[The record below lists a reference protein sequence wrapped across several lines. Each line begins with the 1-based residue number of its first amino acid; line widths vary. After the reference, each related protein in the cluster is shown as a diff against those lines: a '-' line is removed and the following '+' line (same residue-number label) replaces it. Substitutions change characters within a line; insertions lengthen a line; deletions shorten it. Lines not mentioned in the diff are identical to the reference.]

1 MLSTTSPLHPKALE
15 SMNTE
20 QQYHQVVA
28 ECRTL
33 FAKKLHDYGASWRIL
48 RPSSLTDQMMIKALR
63 IRSLETKAEQRVDED
78 VDNEYIGIVNYGII
92 GLIQLD
98 RTPSDKPDLSP
109 EEALELYDQLIEET
123 YQLMADKNHDY
134 DEAWRKMRISSIT
147 DIILTKVFRTKEI
160 EDLAGKTLVSEG
172 IAANY
177 QDMINYAIFAL
188 IKLRF
193 DKV

>member
-1 MLSTTSPLHPKALE
+1 MHSTTSPLHPKALE

-48 RPSSLTDQMMIKALR
+48 RPSSLTDQIMIKALR

-92 GLIQLD
+92 GLIQLE

-109 EEALELYDQLIEET
+109 EEALELYDQLIKET
-123 YQLMADKNHDY
+123 YQLMVNKNHDY

-147 DIILTKVFRTKEI
+147 DIILTKIFRTKEI

-177 QDMINYAIFAL
+177 QDMINYSIFAL

-193 DKV
+193 DQA

>member
-1 MLSTTSPLHPKALE
+1 M
-15 SMNTE
+15 
-20 QQYHQVVA
+20 
-28 ECRTL
+28 C
-33 FAKKLHDYGASWRIL
+33 
-48 RPSSLTDQMMIKALR
+48 
-63 IRSLETKAEQRVDED
+63 IRDSIDEG

-92 GLIQLD
+92 GLIQLE
-98 RTPSDKPDLSP
+98 RIPSDKPDLSS

-123 YQLMADKNHDY
+123 YQLMVDKNHDY

-147 DIILTKVFRTKEI
+147 DIILTKIFRTKEI

>member
-1 MLSTTSPLHPKALE
+1 
-15 SMNTE
+15 MNTE
-20 QQYHQVVA
+20 QQYHEVVA

-33 FAKKLHDYGASWRIL
+33 FAQKLLDYGASWRIL

-63 IRSLETKAEQRVDED
+63 IRSLEIKAEQRVDED

-92 GLIQLD
+92 GLIQLE
-98 RTPSDKPDLSP
+98 RTPSDKPDLSS

-123 YQLMADKNHDY
+123 YQLMVDKNHDY

-147 DIILTKVFRTKEI
+147 DIILTKIFRTKEI

-193 DKV
+193 D

>member
-1 MLSTTSPLHPKALE
+1 
-15 SMNTE
+15 MNTE
-20 QQYHQVVA
+20 QQYQEVVA
-28 ECRTL
+28 ECRAL

-48 RPSSLTDQMMIKALR
+48 RPSSLTDQIMIKALR

-92 GLIQLD
+92 GLIQLE
-98 RTPSDKPDLSP
+98 RIPSDKPDLSS

-123 YQLMADKNHDY
+123 YQLMVDKNHDY

-147 DIILTKVFRTKEI
+147 DIILTKIFRTKEI

-177 QDMINYAIFAL
+177 QDMINYTIFAL

>member
-1 MLSTTSPLHPKALE
+1 
-15 SMNTE
+15 MNTE

-92 GLIQLD
+92 GLIQLE
-98 RTPSDKPDLSP
+98 RTPSDKPDLSS

-123 YQLMADKNHDY
+123 YLLMVDKNHDY

-147 DIILTKVFRTKEI
+147 DIILTKIFRTKEI

>member
-1 MLSTTSPLHPKALE
+1 
-15 SMNTE
+15 MNTE
-20 QQYHQVVA
+20 QQYQEVVT
-28 ECRTL
+28 ECRAL

-48 RPSSLTDQMMIKALR
+48 RPSSLTDQIMIKALR

-92 GLIQLD
+92 GLIQLE
-98 RTPSDKPDLSP
+98 RIPSDKPDLSS

-123 YQLMADKNHDY
+123 YQLMVDKNHDY

-147 DIILTKVFRTKEI
+147 DIILTKIFRTKEI

>member
-1 MLSTTSPLHPKALE
+1 
-15 SMNTE
+15 MNTE
-20 QQYHQVVA
+20 QQYQEVVA
-28 ECRTL
+28 ECRAL

-48 RPSSLTDQMMIKALR
+48 RPSSLTDQIMIKALR
-63 IRSLETKAEQRVDED
+63 IRSLETKAEQRIDEG

-92 GLIQLD
+92 GLIQLE
-98 RTPSDKPDLSP
+98 RIPSDKPDLSS

-123 YQLMADKNHDY
+123 YQLMVDKNHDY

-147 DIILTKVFRTKEI
+147 DIILTKIFRTKEI

>member
-1 MLSTTSPLHPKALE
+1 
-15 SMNTE
+15 MNTE
-20 QQYHQVVA
+20 QQYHKVVA

-33 FAKKLHDYGASWRIL
+33 FAHKLHDYGASWRIL

-92 GLIQLD
+92 GLIQLE

-123 YQLMADKNHDY
+123 YQLMVDKNHDY

-147 DIILTKVFRTKEI
+147 DIILTKIFRTKEI

-193 DKV
+193 DQA

>member
-1 MLSTTSPLHPKALE
+1 MDTQ
-15 SMNTE
+15 
-20 QQYHQVVA
+20 QQYHEIVA
-28 ECRTL
+28 ACRAL

-48 RPSSLTDQMMIKALR
+48 RPASLTDQIMIKALR
-63 IRSLETKAEQRVDED
+63 IRSLETKAEQCIDEGVD
-78 VDNEYIGIVNYGII
+78 VEYIGIVNYGII
-92 GLIQLD
+92 GLIQLA

-109 EEALELYDQLIEET
+109 EEALELYDQLIEQT
-123 YQLMADKNHDY
+123 YQLMVDKNHDY

-160 EDLAGKTLVSEG
+160 EDLAGQTLVSEG

-193 DKV
+193 DHE

>member
-1 MLSTTSPLHPKALE
+1 
-15 SMNTE
+15 MNTE
-20 QQYHQVVA
+20 QQYQEVVA
-28 ECRTL
+28 ECRAL

-48 RPSSLTDQMMIKALR
+48 RPSSLTDQIMIKALR

-92 GLIQLD
+92 GLIQLE
-98 RTPSDKPDLSP
+98 RIPSDKPDLSS

-123 YQLMADKNHDY
+123 YQLMVDKNYDY

-147 DIILTKVFRTKEI
+147 DIILTKIFRTKEI

>member
-1 MLSTTSPLHPKALE
+1 
-15 SMNTE
+15 MNTE
-20 QQYHQVVA
+20 QQYHKVVA

-48 RPSSLTDQMMIKALR
+48 RPSSLTDQIMIKALR
-63 IRSLETKAEQRVDED
+63 IRSLETKAEQRIDEG

-92 GLIQLD
+92 GLIQLE

-123 YQLMADKNHDY
+123 YQLMVDKNHDY

-147 DIILTKVFRTKEI
+147 DIILTKIFRTKEI

>member
-1 MLSTTSPLHPKALE
+1 
-15 SMNTE
+15 MNTE
-20 QQYHQVVA
+20 QQYQEVVA
-28 ECRTL
+28 ECRAL

-48 RPSSLTDQMMIKALR
+48 RPSSLTDQIMIKALR

-92 GLIQLD
+92 GLIQLE
-98 RTPSDKPDLSP
+98 RIPSDKPDLSS

-123 YQLMADKNHDY
+123 YQLMVDKNHDY

-147 DIILTKVFRTKEI
+147 DIILTKIFRTKEI

>member
-1 MLSTTSPLHPKALE
+1 
-15 SMNTE
+15 MNTE
-20 QQYHQVVA
+20 QQYYKVVA

-33 FAKKLHDYGASWRIL
+33 FAQKLHDYGASWRIL
-48 RPSSLTDQMMIKALR
+48 RPSSLTDQIMIKALR

-78 VDNEYIGIVNYGII
+78 VDNEYIGSVNYGII
-92 GLIQLD
+92 GLIQLE

-109 EEALELYDQLIEET
+109 EEALELYDQLIEKT
-123 YQLMADKNHDY
+123 YQLMVNKNHDY

-147 DIILTKVFRTKEI
+147 DIILTKIFRTKEI

-193 DKV
+193 D

>member
-1 MLSTTSPLHPKALE
+1 
-15 SMNTE
+15 MNTE
-20 QQYHQVVA
+20 QQYHKVVA

-33 FAKKLHDYGASWRIL
+33 FAQKLHDYGASWRIL
-48 RPSSLTDQMMIKALR
+48 RPSSLTDQIMIKALR

-92 GLIQLD
+92 GLIQLE

-123 YQLMADKNHDY
+123 YQLMVDKNHDY

-147 DIILTKVFRTKEI
+147 DIILTKIFRTKEI

-177 QDMINYAIFAL
+177 QDMINYSIFAL

-193 DKV
+193 DQA

>member
-1 MLSTTSPLHPKALE
+1 
-15 SMNTE
+15 
-20 QQYHQVVA
+20 
-28 ECRTL
+28 
-33 FAKKLHDYGASWRIL
+33 
-48 RPSSLTDQMMIKALR
+48 MIKALR
-63 IRSLETKAEQRVDED
+63 IRSLETKAEQRVEED

-92 GLIQLD
+92 GLIQLE
-98 RTPSDKPDLSP
+98 RTPSDKPDLSS

-123 YQLMADKNHDY
+123 DQLLVDKNHDY

-147 DIILTKVFRTKEI
+147 DIILTKIFRTKEI

>member
-1 MLSTTSPLHPKALE
+1 
-15 SMNTE
+15 MNTE
-20 QQYHQVVA
+20 QQYHEVVA

-33 FAKKLHDYGASWRIL
+33 FAQKLHDYGASWRIL

-63 IRSLETKAEQRVDED
+63 IRSLEIKAEQRVDED

-92 GLIQLD
+92 GLIQLE
-98 RTPSDKPDLSP
+98 RTPSDKPDLSS

-123 YQLMADKNHDY
+123 YQLMIDKNHDY

-147 DIILTKVFRTKEI
+147 DIILTKIFRTKEI

>member
-1 MLSTTSPLHPKALE
+1 
-15 SMNTE
+15 MNTE
-20 QQYHQVVA
+20 QQYHEVVE

-33 FAKKLHDYGASWRIL
+33 FAQKLHDYGASWRIL
-48 RPSSLTDQMMIKALR
+48 RPSSLTDQIMIKALR
-63 IRSLETKAEQRVDED
+63 IRSLEIKAEQRVDED

-92 GLIQLD
+92 GLIQLE
-98 RTPSDKPDLSP
+98 RTPSDKPDLSS

-123 YQLMADKNHDY
+123 YQLMVDKNHDY

-147 DIILTKVFRTKEI
+147 DIILTKIFRTKEI

-193 DKV
+193 D

>member
-1 MLSTTSPLHPKALE
+1 
-15 SMNTE
+15 MNTK
-20 QQYHQVVA
+20 QQYYEVVA
-28 ECRTL
+28 ECRAL

-48 RPSSLTDQMMIKALR
+48 RPSSLTDQIMIKALR

-92 GLIQLD
+92 GLIQLE
-98 RTPSDKPDLSP
+98 RIPSDKPDLSS

-123 YQLMADKNHDY
+123 YQLMVDKNHDY

-147 DIILTKVFRTKEI
+147 DIILTKIFRTKEI

>member
-1 MLSTTSPLHPKALE
+1 MRSTTSPPLHPKALE

-20 QQYHQVVA
+20 QQYHKVVA

-48 RPSSLTDQMMIKALR
+48 RPSSLTDQIMIKALR

-92 GLIQLD
+92 GLIQLE

-123 YQLMADKNHDY
+123 YQLMVDKNHDY

-193 DKV
+193 D

>member
-1 MLSTTSPLHPKALE
+1 MRSTTSPPLHPKALE

-48 RPSSLTDQMMIKALR
+48 RPSSLTDQIMIKALR

-92 GLIQLD
+92 GLIQLE

-123 YQLMADKNHDY
+123 YQLMVDKNHDY

-193 DKV
+193 D

>member
-1 MLSTTSPLHPKALE
+1 
-15 SMNTE
+15 MNTE
-20 QQYHQVVA
+20 QLYHKIVA

-33 FAKKLHDYGASWRIL
+33 FAQKLHDYGASWRIL

-92 GLIQLD
+92 GLIQLE
-98 RTPSDKPDLSP
+98 RTPSDKPDLSS

-123 YQLMADKNHDY
+123 YQLMVDKNHDY

-147 DIILTKVFRTKEI
+147 DIILTKIFRTKEI

>member
-1 MLSTTSPLHPKALE
+1 
-15 SMNTE
+15 
-20 QQYHQVVA
+20 
-28 ECRTL
+28 
-33 FAKKLHDYGASWRIL
+33 
-48 RPSSLTDQMMIKALR
+48 MIKALR
-63 IRSLETKAEQRVDED
+63 IRSLETKAEQRVEED

-92 GLIQLD
+92 GLIQLE
-98 RTPSDKPDLSP
+98 RTPSDKPDLSS

-123 YQLMADKNHDY
+123 YQLMVDKNHDY

-147 DIILTKVFRTKEI
+147 DIILTKIFRTKEI
-160 EDLAGKTLVSEG
+160 EDLVGKTLVSEG

>member
-1 MLSTTSPLHPKALE
+1 MEL
-15 SMNTE
+15 
-20 QQYHQVVA
+20 
-28 ECRTL
+28 CRSL
-33 FAKKLHDYGASWRIL
+33 FEMKLHDYGAAWRIL
-48 RPSSLTDQMMIKALR
+48 RPESLTDQIYIKAER
-63 IRSLETKAEQRVDED
+63 IRSIQTRGEAHIQEGIDAEFV
-78 VDNEYIGIVNYGII
+78 GIVNYGII
-92 GLIQLD
+92 GLIQLE

-109 EEALELYDQLIEET
+109 EEALELYDQLIEKT
-123 YQLMADKNHDY
+123 YQLMVDKNHDY

-147 DIILTKVFRTKEI
+147 DIILTKIFRTKEI

-193 DKV
+193 DQA

>member
-1 MLSTTSPLHPKALE
+1 
-15 SMNTE
+15 MNTE
-20 QQYHQVVA
+20 QQYQEVVA
-28 ECRTL
+28 ECRVL

-48 RPSSLTDQMMIKALR
+48 RPSSLTDQIMIKALR

-92 GLIQLD
+92 GLIQLE
-98 RTPSDKPDLSP
+98 RTPSDKPDLSS

-123 YQLMADKNHDY
+123 YQLMVDKNHDY

-147 DIILTKVFRTKEI
+147 DIILTKIFRTKEI

>member
-1 MLSTTSPLHPKALE
+1 
-15 SMNTE
+15 MNTE
-20 QQYHQVVA
+20 QQYYKVVA

-33 FAKKLHDYGASWRIL
+33 FAQKLHDYGASWRIL
-48 RPSSLTDQMMIKALR
+48 RPSSLTDQIMIKALR

-92 GLIQLD
+92 GLIQLE

-109 EEALELYDQLIEET
+109 EEALELYDQLIEKT
-123 YQLMADKNHDY
+123 YQLMVNKNHDY

-147 DIILTKVFRTKEI
+147 DIILTKIFRTKEI

-193 DKV
+193 D

>member
-1 MLSTTSPLHPKALE
+1 
-15 SMNTE
+15 MNTE
-20 QQYHQVVA
+20 QQYQKVVA
-28 ECRTL
+28 ECRAL

-48 RPSSLTDQMMIKALR
+48 RPSSLTDQIMIKALR

-92 GLIQLD
+92 GLIQLE
-98 RTPSDKPDLSP
+98 RIPSDKPDLSS

-123 YQLMADKNHDY
+123 YQLMVDKNHDY

-147 DIILTKVFRTKEI
+147 DIILTKIFRTKEI

>member
-1 MLSTTSPLHPKALE
+1 MRSTTSHTHPKALE

-20 QQYHQVVA
+20 QQYHKIVA

-33 FAKKLHDYGASWRIL
+33 FAQKLHDYGASWRIL

-92 GLIQLD
+92 GLIQLE

-123 YQLMADKNHDY
+123 YQLMVDKNHDY

-147 DIILTKVFRTKEI
+147 DIILTKIFRTKEI

-193 DKV
+193 DQA

>member
-1 MLSTTSPLHPKALE
+1 
-15 SMNTE
+15 MNTE
-20 QQYHQVVA
+20 QQYHKVVA

-33 FAKKLHDYGASWRIL
+33 FVQKLHDYGASWRIL

-92 GLIQLD
+92 GLIQLE
-98 RTPSDKPDLSP
+98 RTPSDKPDLSS

-123 YQLMADKNHDY
+123 YQLMVDKNHDY

-147 DIILTKVFRTKEI
+147 DIILTKIFRTKEI

>member
-1 MLSTTSPLHPKALE
+1 
-15 SMNTE
+15 MNTE
-20 QQYHQVVA
+20 QQYHKVVA

-48 RPSSLTDQMMIKALR
+48 RPSSLTDQIMIKALR

-92 GLIQLD
+92 GLIQLE

-109 EEALELYDQLIEET
+109 EEALELYDQLIEKT
-123 YQLMADKNHDY
+123 YQLMVDKNHDY

-147 DIILTKVFRTKEI
+147 DIILTKIFRTKEI

-193 DKV
+193 DQA

>member
-1 MLSTTSPLHPKALE
+1 
-15 SMNTE
+15 MNTE
-20 QQYHQVVA
+20 QQYHEVVA
-28 ECRTL
+28 ECRAL

-48 RPSSLTDQMMIKALR
+48 RPSSLTDQIMIKALR
-63 IRSLETKAEQRVDED
+63 IRSLETKAEQRIDEG

-92 GLIQLD
+92 GLIQLE
-98 RTPSDKPDLSP
+98 RIPSDKPDLSS
-109 EEALELYDQLIEET
+109 EEALDLYDQLIEET
-123 YQLMADKNHDY
+123 YQLMVDKNHDY

-147 DIILTKVFRTKEI
+147 DIILTKIFRTKEI

>member
-1 MLSTTSPLHPKALE
+1 
-15 SMNTE
+15 MNTE
-20 QQYHQVVA
+20 QQYHKVVA

-48 RPSSLTDQMMIKALR
+48 RPSSLTDQIMIKSLR

-92 GLIQLD
+92 GLIQLE
-98 RTPSDKPDLSP
+98 RTPSDKPDLSS

-123 YQLMADKNHDY
+123 YQLMVDKNHDY

-147 DIILTKVFRTKEI
+147 DIILTKIFRTKEI

-193 DKV
+193 D

>member
-1 MLSTTSPLHPKALE
+1 
-15 SMNTE
+15 MNTE
-20 QQYHQVVA
+20 QQYHKVVA

-48 RPSSLTDQMMIKALR
+48 RPSSLTDQIMIKSLR
-63 IRSLETKAEQRVDED
+63 IRSLETKSEQRVDED

-92 GLIQLD
+92 GLIQLE
-98 RTPSDKPDLSP
+98 RTPSDKPDLSS

-123 YQLMADKNHDY
+123 YQLMVDKNHDY

-147 DIILTKVFRTKEI
+147 DIILTKIFRTKEI

-193 DKV
+193 DQA

>member
-1 MLSTTSPLHPKALE
+1 MRSTPSPPLHPKALE

-48 RPSSLTDQMMIKALR
+48 RPSSLTDQIMIKALR

-92 GLIQLD
+92 GLIQLE

-109 EEALELYDQLIEET
+109 EEALELYDQLIEDT
-123 YQLMADKNHDY
+123 YQLMVDKNHDY

-193 DKV
+193 D

>member
-1 MLSTTSPLHPKALE
+1 
-15 SMNTE
+15 
-20 QQYHQVVA
+20 
-28 ECRTL
+28 
-33 FAKKLHDYGASWRIL
+33 
-48 RPSSLTDQMMIKALR
+48 MIKALR

-92 GLIQLD
+92 GLIQLE

-109 EEALELYDQLIEET
+109 EEALELYDQLIKET
-123 YQLMADKNHDY
+123 YQLMVDKNHDY

-147 DIILTKVFRTKEI
+147 DIILTKIFRTKEI

-172 IAANY
+172 IVANY

>member
-1 MLSTTSPLHPKALE
+1 
-15 SMNTE
+15 MNTE
-20 QQYHQVVA
+20 QQYQEVVA
-28 ECRTL
+28 ECRAL

-48 RPSSLTDQMMIKALR
+48 RPSSLTDQIMIKALR

-92 GLIQLD
+92 GLIQLE
-98 RTPSDKPDLSP
+98 RIPSDKPDLSS

-123 YQLMADKNHDY
+123 YQLMVDKNHDY

-147 DIILTKVFRTKEI
+147 DIILTKIFRTKEI

-193 DKV
+193 D

>member
-1 MLSTTSPLHPKALE
+1 
-15 SMNTE
+15 MNTE
-20 QQYHQVVA
+20 QQYQEVVA
-28 ECRTL
+28 ECRAL

-48 RPSSLTDQMMIKALR
+48 RPSSLTDQIMIKALR

-92 GLIQLD
+92 GLKQLE
-98 RTPSDKPDLSP
+98 RIPSDKPDLSS

-123 YQLMADKNHDY
+123 YQLMVDKNHDY

-147 DIILTKVFRTKEI
+147 DIILTKIFRTKEI

>member
-1 MLSTTSPLHPKALE
+1 
-15 SMNTE
+15 MNTK
-20 QQYHQVVA
+20 QQYHEVVA
-28 ECRTL
+28 ECRAL

-48 RPSSLTDQMMIKALR
+48 RPSSLTDQIMIKALR

-92 GLIQLD
+92 GLIQLE
-98 RTPSDKPDLSP
+98 RIPSDKPDLSS

-123 YQLMADKNHDY
+123 YQLMVDKNYDY

-147 DIILTKVFRTKEI
+147 DIILTKIFRTKEI